1 MISRW
6 ALHIGR
12 YLIASQPA
20 SQPAMQ
26 VRYAMKSVAVRGAF
40 RENEQ
45 HTYARCA

>member
-12 YLIASQPA
+12 YLIA